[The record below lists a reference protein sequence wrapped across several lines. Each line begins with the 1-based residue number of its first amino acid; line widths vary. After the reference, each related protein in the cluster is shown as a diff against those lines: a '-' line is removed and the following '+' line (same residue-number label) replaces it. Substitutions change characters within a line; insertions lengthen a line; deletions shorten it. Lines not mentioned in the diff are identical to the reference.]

1 MDPETVYD
9 FEWDATKARSNERK
23 HDVRFDEAASVF
35 LDPLALTVYD
45 RSSSQDEERW
55 FTLGFD
61 GKGRLLAVM
70 HTYRTSGIT
79 SVRIRVISAR
89 KATRRER
96 NYYEN
101 QADQVKP

>member
-1 MDPETVYD
+1 M
-9 FEWDATKARSNERK
+9 
-23 HDVRFDEAASVF
+23 F

-45 RSSSQDEERW
+45 KSSSQGEERW
-55 FTLGFD
+55 FTLRFD
-61 GKGRLLAVM
+61 AKGRLLAVA
-70 HTYRTSGIT
+70 HTYRIT
-79 SVRIRVISAR
+79 GSTTVRIRIISAR

>member
-1 MDPETVYD
+1 MNPETVYD
-9 FEWDATKARSNERK
+9 FEWDALKAQSNERK

-45 RSSSQDEERW
+45 KSSSQDDERW

-61 GKGRLLAVM
+61 AQGRLLAVA
-70 HTYRTSGIT
+70 HTYRIPGSAR
-79 SVRIRVISAR
+79 VRIRIISAR

-96 NYYEN
+96 NYEN
-101 QADQVKP
+101 QPDQVKP